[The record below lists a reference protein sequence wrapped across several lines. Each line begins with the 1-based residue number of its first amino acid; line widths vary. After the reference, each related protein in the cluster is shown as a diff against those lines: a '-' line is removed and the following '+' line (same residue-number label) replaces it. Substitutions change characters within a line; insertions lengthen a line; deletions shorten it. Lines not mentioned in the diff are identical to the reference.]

1 MEDIVFATN
10 NPNKLKEVREIIGN
24 KFNIL
29 SLSDIGCFD
38 EIPETGNTFY
48 ENALLKAKHVKINYG
63 YDCFS
68 EDSGLC
74 VDWLKGAPGVY
85 SARYARESENDTLDD
100 QKNIDKLLK
109 NLIDV
114 DYFRQANFVAT
125 IVLIKDNGIYSFQ
138 ELINGEITKEQ
149 KGLNGFGYDSVF
161 IPDGYVITFG
171 EFSEEAKNV
180 ISHRGKAINS
190 LTNFL
195 IK

>member
-29 SLSDIGCFD
+29 SLSDIGCFE

-138 ELINGEITKEQ
+138 ELINGEIAKEQ

-180 ISHRGKAINS
+180 ISHRGKVINS

>member
-114 DYFRQANFVAT
+114 DYFRQAHFVAT